1 MFDEIVF
8 DKTFY
13 DVVTFRVKSITGSKI
28 YVKGIGFHFNF
39 DKNNEEQM
47 KLIANVLL
55 DFYDAVEKDLKTN
68 EEDDK
73 LRDFDFLIKI
83 LNRYKGEQYE

>member
-1 MFDEIVF
+1 MFDKIIF

-13 DVVTFRVKSITGSKI
+13 DVVTFRVKSISGSKI
-28 YVKGIGFHFNF
+28 YIRGKGFHFNF

-55 DFYDAVEKDLKTN
+55 DFYDAI
-68 EEDDK
+68 EDDLLTHEEKTK
-73 LRDFDFLIKI
+73 LNDFDNLIGI
-83 LNRYKGEQYE
+83 LNRYKGEKK

>member
-13 DVVTFRVKSITGSKI
+13 DVVTFRVKSISGSKI

-55 DFYDAVEKDLKTN
+55 DFYDAVENDLKTS

-83 LNRYKGEQYE
+83 LNRYKGE

>member
-1 MFDEIVF
+1 MFDEIIF

-13 DVVTFRVKSITGSKI
+13 NRITFRIKSISGSKI
-28 YVKGIGFHFNF
+28 YFKNREFHFNF

-55 DFYDAVEKDLKTN
+55 DFYDAIEDDLKTN
-68 EEDDK
+68 KENKK
-73 LRDFDFLIKI
+73 LRDFDTVIEI
-83 LNRYKGEQYE
+83 LNRYKGE

>member
-1 MFDEIVF
+1 MFDEILF

-13 DVVTFRVKSITGSKI
+13 NIVTFRVKSISGSKI

-55 DFYDAVEKDLKTN
+55 DFYDAVENDLKTN

-83 LNRYKGEQYE
+83 LNRYKGE

>member
-13 DVVTFRVKSITGSKI
+13 DVVTFRIKSISGSKI
-28 YVKGIGFHFNF
+28 YVRGIGFHFNF

-47 KLIANVLL
+47 NLIANVLL
-55 DFYDAVEKDLKTN
+55 DFYDAVENNLKTN

-73 LRDFDFLIKI
+73 LRDFDFLIKM
-83 LNRYKGEQYE
+83 LNRYKGE

>member
-13 DVVTFRVKSITGSKI
+13 DVVTFRVKSISGSKI

-47 KLIANVLL
+47 ELIANVLL
-55 DFYDAVEKDLKTN
+55 DFYDAVENDLKTN

-83 LNRYKGEQYE
+83 LNRYKGE

>member
-1 MFDEIVF
+1 MIDEILF
-8 DKTFY
+8 DKTLY
-13 DVVTFRVKSITGSKI
+13 DAVTFRIKSISGPKI
-28 YVKGIGFHFNF
+28 YVRGVGFQFNF

-55 DFYDAVEKDLKTN
+55 DFYDAIEIDLKTT
-68 EEDDK
+68 EEIDK

-83 LNRYKGEQYE
+83 LNRYKGE

>member
-1 MFDEIVF
+1 MFDKILF

-13 DVVTFRVKSITGSKI
+13 NVVTFRINSISGSKI
-28 YVKGIGFHFNF
+28 YFRGRCFHFNF

-55 DFYDAVEKDLKTN
+55 DFYDSIEEDLKTS
-68 EEDDK
+68 EEEQK
-73 LRDFDFLIKI
+73 LKDFDFLIKM
-83 LNRYKGEQYE
+83 LNCYKGE

>member
-1 MFDEIVF
+1 MRDEIVF

-13 DVVTFRVKSITGSKI
+13 DVVTFRIKSISGSKI
-28 YVKGIGFHFNF
+28 YVRGRGFHFNF

-55 DFYDAVEKDLKTN
+55 AFYDAIENDLKTN

-83 LNRYKGEQYE
+83 LNHYKGE

>member
-13 DVVTFRVKSITGSKI
+13 NMVTFRIKSLSGSKI
-28 YVKGIGFHFNF
+28 YVRGIGFHFNF
-39 DKNNEEQM
+39 DRNNEEQM
-47 KLIANVLL
+47 ELIANVLL
-55 DFYDAVEKDLKTN
+55 DFYDAAKNNLKTN
-68 EEDDK
+68 EENDK

-83 LNRYKGEQYE
+83 LNRYKGEIK

>member
-8 DKTFY
+8 DRTFY
-13 DVVTFRVKSITGSKI
+13 GVITFRINSISGSKI
-28 YVKGIGFHFNF
+28 YVRGIEFHFNF

-47 KLIANVLL
+47 ELIANVLL
-55 DFYDAVEKDLKTN
+55 DFYDAVENNLKTN

-83 LNRYKGEQYE
+83 LNRYKGE

>member
-13 DVVTFRVKSITGSKI
+13 GVVTFRIKSISGSKI
-28 YVKGIGFHFNF
+28 YVKGTGFNFNF

-55 DFYDAVEKDLKTN
+55 NFYDAIEDGLKTN

-73 LRDFDFLIKI
+73 LKDFDFLIKI
-83 LNRYKGEQYE
+83 LNRYKG

>member
-1 MFDEIVF
+1 MFDEIIF

-13 DVVTFRVKSITGSKI
+13 SVVTFRIKSISGSKI
-28 YVKGIGFHFNF
+28 YIYGRGFNF
-39 DKNNEEQM
+39 DFDKDNEEQM

-55 DFYDAVEKDLKTN
+55 SFYDVIEDDLRTN

-73 LRDFDFLIKI
+73 LRDFDLFVKI
-83 LNRYKGEQYE
+83 LNRYKGE

>member
-83 LNRYKGEQYE
+83 LNRYKGY

>member
-1 MFDEIVF
+1 MFDEIIF

-13 DVVTFRVKSITGSKI
+13 DVVTFRIKSISGSKI
-28 YVKGIGFHFNF
+28 YVRGKMFHFNF

-55 DFYDAVEKDLKTN
+55 DFYDAIEDDLKTR

-73 LRDFDFLIKI
+73 LRDFDII
-83 LNRYKGEQYE
+83 IDTLNRYKGE

>member
-13 DVVTFRVKSITGSKI
+13 DVVTFRVKSISGSKI

-47 KLIANVLL
+47 RLIANVLI
-55 DFYDAVEKDLKTN
+55 DFYDAVENDLRTN

-83 LNRYKGEQYE
+83 LNRYKGE

>member
-13 DVVTFRVKSITGSKI
+13 NVVTFRVKSISGSTI
-28 YVKGIGFHFNF
+28 YFRGRGFHFNF
-39 DKNNEEQM
+39 DKDNEEQL

-55 DFYDAVEKDLKTN
+55 DFYDALEDDLRTS
-68 EEDDK
+68 EEDNK
-73 LRDFDFLIKI
+73 LRDFDFLIEI
-83 LNRYKGEQYE
+83 LNRYKGE

>member
-13 DVVTFRVKSITGSKI
+13 DVVTFRIKSISGSKI
-28 YVKGIGFHFNF
+28 YVRGIGFHFNF

-55 DFYDAVEKDLKTN
+55 DFYDAVENNLKTN

-73 LRDFDFLIKI
+73 LRELLDQIQGKT
-83 LNRYKGEQYE
+83 NE